1 MWTALFGSGL
11 VHRYSPD
18 GVLDAVVEV
27 AARQV
32 TACAFGGRNLD
43 ELFVTT
49 SRENLEP
56 GEDPL
61 AGSVFRAAVGVRGL
75 PVREFAG

>member
-1 MWTALFGSGL
+1 

-18 GVLDAVVEV
+18 GYLDAVVEV
-27 AARQV
+27 PARQV
-32 TACAFGGRNLD
+32 TACTFGGADLD

-49 SRENLEP
+49 SRENLDP
-56 GEDPL
+56 GDDPQ

-75 PVREFAG
+75 AVRPFAG